1 MKKSTKC
8 LFALLLMLGA
18 MLEMKAADV
27 YLLTA
32 EKINGIVGNYE
43 VPSNHQLAQN
53 TPGSNVY
60 SLKIASMPET
70 GFWFRIG
77 VSGGGGNQMQPKVN
91 GDPLTINEEG
101 TQNPASYSIG
111 SDCYGSSNAWKVS
124 YTADEYEYLTVNVD
138 ITDGSTHRVWIE
150 GKKTSTGGSGEPVVQ
165 SATDVEPGYYLV
177 GNFFSPYNRGGEYN
191 PGGDGETIDYENHVY
206 FKFEEQKDKSYAFS
220 IPACLTAHAQ
230 ILAVDEYDNKMVYGP
245 GEVFN
250 LHGAK
255 DNDSALPSTNG
266 AVGTIC
272 GTTAAKKLVGS
283 ATIEE
288 GENYWNLVTRNDGVT
303 DDDGMYTFSFTLDKD
318 GKPSDWQVKHDATR
332 CVTYLIGNMEG
343 ATAQPLYDERIG
355 GGNEGAFDND
365 VEASLY
371 FDGSNSYW
379 AIDFIVNTVTT
390 QEILDQAKKATPNIH
405 ATKSVGNDSGTHDK
419 LFFLGNGGYP
429 YSHDDKHDK
438 VWTNQKPFTLHLHGI
453 KRIQYNPTRGD
464 NGLSA
469 QDGSYGLSG
478 SIRVMNG
485 GANDADIL
493 IKTMSMIGDAVEGT
507 YDAAT
512 RKWMYTS
519 TAGDMKYDANER
531 CFSLTISTVGDKYK
545 NSHFRFVANHDAD
558 QNWGETDGNITS
570 NTGFARPTYDAADD
584 GNHSCMADDPN
595 DVQFHK
601 TAREDEEGFEST
613 TPSQK
618 DILWNRPAGIWRIKF
633 YPDLDKEGKDVSY
646 YTISRTKVV
655 KMPFTYC
662 VGKFIRTYSNSVAME
677 PAKDN
682 VKVYAAYKYGK
693 PGNAKDPQSQGTV
706 YLRQLKYIPA
716 NMGVVLVGEVPADEV
731 PEDGY
736 KDYAKVDFYLKEKT
750 DDLLPDNNYEA
761 LWTKADDYV
770 AKGDKWNNYLKP
782 TVMAID
788 KLGNADTD
796 ADGKILHRF
805 FGLANFHSTKYYKEN
820 QTGVDYIG
828 FFRLTPNGRSDAN
841 KAYLSIPANKTVDGG
856 VGATFGFIDF
866 NGQFLGNET
875 DDPKN
880 PSLAKMAIV
889 FDDEDDGG
897 STTTVTEVKPN
908 SKDGDASFYTLQ
920 GVKVSRPVKGVY
932 IHNGKKFIK

>member
-32 EKINGIVGNYE
+32 QTINGVVGNYE
-43 VPSNHQLAQN
+43 VPSNHQFAPN
-53 TPGSNVY
+53 TSYGDNVY
-60 SLKIASMPET
+60 SLKITSMPET

-91 GDPLTINEEG
+91 GDQLTINEEG
-101 TQNPASYSIG
+101 TQDSTSYSIE

-124 YTADEYEYLTVNVD
+124 YTAGEYEYLTVNVD
-138 ITDGSTHRVWIE
+138 ITDGSTRRVWIE
-150 GKKTSTGGSGEPVVQ
+150 GKKTSAGGSGEPGVW

-191 PGGDGETIDYENHVY
+191 PGGDGETIDYEKHVY

-255 DNDSALPSTNG
+255 NNTSALPSTNG

-318 GKPSDWQVKHDATR
+318 GNPSDWQVKHDATR

-343 ATAQPLYDERIG
+343 ATAQPLYDKRKS

-390 QEILDQAKKATPNIH
+390 QEILDQAKKATPDIH
-405 ATKSVGNDSGTHDK
+405 ATKSVGDCSGTHDK

-429 YSHDDKHDK
+429 YSHSDKHDK
-438 VWTNQKPFTLHLHGI
+438 VWTNQKPFTLHLYGI

-478 SIRVMNG
+478 SIRVMDG

-507 YDAAT
+507 YDAKT
-512 RKWMYTS
+512 GKWMYTS

-531 CFSLTISTVGDKYK
+531 CFSLTISTVGDKYN
-545 NSHFRFVANHDAD
+545 NSHFRFVANNDAH
-558 QNWGETDGNITS
+558 QNWGETDGNISS
-570 NTGFARPTYDAADD
+570 NTGFARPAYDAADD
-584 GNHSCMADDPN
+584 DNHSCMADDPN
-595 DVQFHK
+595 DVQFRK
-601 TAREDEEGFEST
+601 TAREDEEGFGST
-613 TPSQK
+613 TPNQK
-618 DILWNRPAGIWRIKF
+618 DILWNRPEGIWTVRF
-633 YPDLDKEGKDVSY
+633 YPELDEKGNDISR
-646 YTISRTKVV
+646 YTISGTKVI
-655 KMPFTYC
+655 KIPFTRC
-662 VGKFIRTYSNSVAME
+662 VGKFIRTYSNNVAMA
-677 PAKDN
+677 PVDDN
-682 VKVYAAYKYGK
+682 VKVYEAYRYEKTE
-693 PGNAKDPQSQGTV
+693 NAKDPQSQGTV

-716 NMGVVLVGEVPADEV
+716 NMGVVLVGKQPAEGTFKDGDKLDFSLMEAPADILVE
-731 PEDGY
+731 G
-736 KDYAKVDFYLKEKT
+736 
-750 DDLLPDNNYEA
+750 DNYTA
-761 LWTKADDYV
+761 VWTKADDYV
-770 AKGDKWNNYLKP
+770 NDEWNNYLKP
-782 TVMAID
+782 TVTAID

-796 ADGKILHRF
+796 NNGKILHRF
-805 FGLANFHSTKYYKEN
+805 FGLRNFHSTNYYKEN
-820 QTGVDYIG
+820 QTGDDYIG
-828 FFRLTPNGRSDAN
+828 FFRFTQNGQSGAN
-841 KAYLSIPANKTVDGG
+841 KAYLSIPANTVVDDGA
-856 VGATFGFIDF
+856 GAKFGYIDF

-875 DDPKN
+875 DDPSN

-908 SKDGDASFYTLQ
+908 STDGDASFYTLQ

>member
-32 EKINGIVGNYE
+32 QTINGVVGKYE
-43 VPSNHQLAQN
+43 VPSNHQLAPN
-53 TPGSNVY
+53 TSYGDNVY
-60 SLKIASMPET
+60 SLKITSMPET

-77 VSGGGGNQMQPKVN
+77 VSGGGNQMQPKVD
-91 GDPLTINEEG
+91 GDQLTINEEG
-101 TQNPASYSIG
+101 TQDPTSYSIE

-124 YTADEYEYLTVNVD
+124 YTAGEYEYLTVNVD
-138 ITDGSTHRVWIE
+138 ITEGSTRRVWIE
-150 GKKTSTGGSGEPVVQ
+150 GKKISTGGSGEPVVW

-177 GNFFSPYNRGGEYN
+177 GNFFSPYNKGGEYN
-191 PGGDGETIDYENHVY
+191 PGGDGKTIDYTNHVY

-255 DNDSALPSTNG
+255 DNASALPLTNE

-272 GTTAAKKLVGS
+272 GTTAAKKLLGS
-283 ATIEE
+283 ETLAENR
-288 GENYWNLVTRNDGVT
+288 NYWDLVTRNDGVT
-303 DDDGMYTFSFTLDKD
+303 DDDGMYTFSFKLDKD
-318 GKPSDWQVKHDATR
+318 GNPSDWQVKHDATTR
-332 CVTYLIGNMEG
+332 VTYLIGNMEG
-343 ATAQPLYDERIG
+343 ATAQPLYDKRKS
-355 GGNEGAFDND
+355 GGNEGEFSDNM
-365 VEASLY
+365 EAPLY

-379 AIDFIVNTVTT
+379 AIDYIVNDVSTT
-390 QEILDQAKKATPNIH
+390 GISAQAITATPDIH
-405 ATKSVGNDSGTHDK
+405 ETKSVHNNSGTHDK
-419 LFFLGNGGYP
+419 LFFLGNGGVDYNSTSE
-429 YSHDDKHDK
+429 YRDK
-438 VWTNQKPFTLHLHGI
+438 VWANQKPFTLDLQGI
-453 KRIQYNPTRGD
+453 KRIQYNPNKGHND
-464 NGLSA
+464 LST

-478 SIRVMNG
+478 SIQVIG
-485 GANDADIL
+485 GNAKDADFL

-507 YDAAT
+507 YDAVT
-512 RKWMYTS
+512 REWKYTS

-545 NSHFRFVANHDAD
+545 NSHFRFVANNDAH
-558 QNWGETDGNITS
+558 QNWGETDGNISS

-618 DILWNRPAGIWRIKF
+618 DILWNRPEGIWTVRF
-633 YPDLDKEGKDVSY
+633 YPELDEDGKDISR
-646 YTISRTKVV
+646 YTISGTKVI
-655 KMPFTYC
+655 KIPFTYC
-662 VGKFIRTYSNSVAME
+662 VGKFIRTYSNNVAMA
-677 PAKDN
+677 PVDDN
-682 VKVYAAYKYGK
+682 VKVYEAYRYEKTE
-693 PGNAKDPQSQGTV
+693 NAKDPQSQGTV

-716 NMGVVLVGEVPADEV
+716 NMGVVLVGKQPAEGTFSDGDKLDFFLREA
-731 PEDGY
+731 PEDMLEEGDNY
-736 KDYAKVDFYLKEKT
+736 KAV
-750 DDLLPDNNYEA
+750 
-761 LWTKADDYV
+761 WTKADDYV
-770 AKGDKWNNYLKP
+770 NDEWNNYLQP
-782 TVMAID
+782 TVTAND
-788 KLGNADTD
+788 NLGNADTD

-820 QTGVDYIG
+820 QTGDDYIG

-875 DDPKN
+875 DDPKK

-908 SKDGDASFYTLQ
+908 STDGDASFYTLQ

>member
-32 EKINGIVGNYE
+32 QTINGVVGKYE
-43 VPSNHQLAQN
+43 VPSNHQLAPN
-53 TPGSNVY
+53 TSYGDNVY
-60 SLKIASMPET
+60 SLKITSMPET

-77 VSGGGGNQMQPKVN
+77 VSGGGNQMQPKVD
-91 GDPLTINEEG
+91 GDQLTINEEG
-101 TQNPASYSIG
+101 TQDPTSYSIE

-124 YTADEYEYLTVNVD
+124 YTAGEYEYLTVNVD
-138 ITDGSTHRVWIE
+138 ITEGSTRRVWIE
-150 GKKTSTGGSGEPVVQ
+150 GKKISTGGSGEPVVW

-177 GNFFSPYNRGGEYN
+177 GNFFSPYNKGGEYN
-191 PGGDGETIDYENHVY
+191 PGGDGKTIDYTNHVY

-255 DNDSALPSTNG
+255 DNASALPLTNE

-272 GTTAAKKLVGS
+272 GTTAAKKLLGS
-283 ATIEE
+283 ETLAENR
-288 GENYWNLVTRNDGVT
+288 NYWDLVTRNDGVT
-303 DDDGMYTFSFTLDKD
+303 DDDGMYTFSFKLDKD
-318 GKPSDWQVKHDATR
+318 GNPSDWQVKHDATTR
-332 CVTYLIGNMEG
+332 VTYLIGNMEG
-343 ATAQPLYDERIG
+343 ATAQPLYDKRKS
-355 GGNEGAFDND
+355 GGNEGEFSDNME
-365 VEASLY
+365 VPLY

-379 AIDFIVNTVTT
+379 AIDYIVNDVSTSG
-390 QEILDQAKKATPNIH
+390 ISAQAITATPDIH
-405 ATKSVGNDSGTHDK
+405 ETKSVHNNSGTHDK
-419 LFFLGNGGYP
+419 LFFLGNGGVDYNSTSE
-429 YSHDDKHDK
+429 YRDK
-438 VWTNQKPFTLHLHGI
+438 VWANQKPFTLDLQGI
-453 KRIQYNPTRGD
+453 KRIQYNPNKGHND
-464 NGLSA
+464 LST

-478 SIRVMNG
+478 SIQVIG
-485 GANDADIL
+485 GNAKDADFL

-507 YDAAT
+507 YDAVT
-512 RKWMYTS
+512 REWKYTS

-545 NSHFRFVANHDAD
+545 NSHFRFVANNDAH
-558 QNWGETDGNITS
+558 QNWGETDGNISS

-618 DILWNRPAGIWRIKF
+618 DILWNRPEGIWTVRF
-633 YPDLDKEGKDVSY
+633 YPELDEDGKDISR
-646 YTISRTKVV
+646 YTISGTKVI
-655 KMPFTYC
+655 KIPFTYC
-662 VGKFIRTYSNSVAME
+662 VGKFIRTYSNNVAMA
-677 PAKDN
+677 PVDDN
-682 VKVYAAYKYGK
+682 VKVYEAYRYEKTE
-693 PGNAKDPQSQGTV
+693 NAKDPQSQGTV

-716 NMGVVLVGEVPADEV
+716 NMGVVLVGKQPAEGPFSDGDKLDFFLREAPADMLE
-731 PEDGY
+731 EGDNY
-736 KDYAKVDFYLKEKT
+736 KAV
-750 DDLLPDNNYEA
+750 
-761 LWTKADDYV
+761 WTKADDYV
-770 AKGDKWNNYLKP
+770 NDEWNNYLQP
-782 TVMAID
+782 TVTAND
-788 KLGNADTD
+788 NLGNADTD

-820 QTGVDYIG
+820 QTGDDYIG

-908 SKDGDASFYTLQ
+908 STDGDASFYTLQ

>member
-32 EKINGIVGNYE
+32 QTINGVVGKYE
-43 VPSNHQLAQN
+43 VPSNHQLAPN
-53 TPGSNVY
+53 TSYGDNVY
-60 SLKIASMPET
+60 SLKITSMPET

-77 VSGGGGNQMQPKVN
+77 VSGGGNQMQPKVD
-91 GDPLTINEEG
+91 GDQLKINEEG
-101 TQNPASYSIG
+101 TQNPTSYSIE

-138 ITDGSTHRVWIE
+138 ITNGSTRRVWIE
-150 GKKTSTGGSGEPVVQ
+150 GKKTSAGGSGEPVVW
-165 SATDVEPGYYLV
+165 STTDVEPGYYLV

-191 PGGDGETIDYENHVY
+191 PGGDGEKIDYEKHVY

-255 DNDSALPSTNG
+255 NNTSALPSTNG

-318 GKPSDWQVKHDATR
+318 GNPSDWQVKHDATR

-343 ATAQPLYDERIG
+343 ATAQPLYGKRKS

-390 QEILDQAKKATPNIH
+390 QEILDQAKKATPDIH
-405 ATKSVGNDSGTHDK
+405 ATKSVGDCSGTHDK

-429 YSHDDKHDK
+429 YSHSDKHDK
-438 VWTNQKPFTLHLHGI
+438 VWTNQKPFTLHLYGI

-478 SIRVMNG
+478 SIRVMDG

-507 YDAAT
+507 YDAKT
-512 RKWMYTS
+512 GKWMYTS

-531 CFSLTISTVGDKYK
+531 CFSLTISTVGDKYN
-545 NSHFRFVANHDAD
+545 NSHFRFVANNDAH
-558 QNWGETDGNITS
+558 QNWGETDGNISS
-570 NTGFARPTYDAADD
+570 NTGFARPAYDAADD
-584 GNHSCMADDPN
+584 DNHSCMADDPN
-595 DVQFHK
+595 DVQFRK
-601 TAREDEEGFEST
+601 TAREDEEGFGST
-613 TPSQK
+613 TPNQK
-618 DILWNRPAGIWRIKF
+618 DILWNRPEGIWTVRF
-633 YPDLDKEGKDVSY
+633 YPELDEKGNDISR
-646 YTISRTKVV
+646 YTISGTKVI
-655 KMPFTYC
+655 KIPFTRC
-662 VGKFIRTYSNSVAME
+662 VGKFIRTYSNNVAMA
-677 PAKDN
+677 PVDDN
-682 VKVYAAYKYGK
+682 VKVYEAYRYEKTE
-693 PGNAKDPQSQGTV
+693 NAKDPQSQGTV

-716 NMGVVLVGEVPADEV
+716 NMGVVLVGKQPAEGTFKDSDKLDFSLMEAPADILVE
-731 PEDGY
+731 G
-736 KDYAKVDFYLKEKT
+736 
-750 DDLLPDNNYEA
+750 DNYTA
-761 LWTKADDYV
+761 VWTKADDYV
-770 AKGDKWNNYLKP
+770 NDEWNNYLKP
-782 TVMAID
+782 TVTAID

-796 ADGKILHRF
+796 DNGKILHRF
-805 FGLANFHSTKYYKEN
+805 FGLRNFHSTNYYKEN
-820 QTGVDYIG
+820 QTGDDYIG
-828 FFRLTPNGRSDAN
+828 FFRFTQNGQSGAN
-841 KAYLSIPANKTVDGG
+841 KAYLSIPANTVVDDGA
-856 VGATFGFIDF
+856 GAKFGYIDF

-875 DDPKN
+875 DDPSN

-908 SKDGDASFYTLQ
+908 STDGDASFYTLQ

>member
-32 EKINGIVGNYE
+32 QEINGIVGNYE
-43 VPSNHQLAQN
+43 VPSNHQLAPN
-53 TPGSNVY
+53 TSYGSNVY
-60 SLKIASMPET
+60 SLKITSMPET

-77 VSGGGGNQMQPKVN
+77 VSGGGIQMQPKVD
-91 GDPLTINEEG
+91 GDQLTINEEG
-101 TQNPASYSIG
+101 TQDPTSYSIE

-124 YTADEYEYLTVNVD
+124 YTAGEYEYLTVNVD
-138 ITDGSTHRVWIE
+138 ITDGSTRRVWIE
-150 GKKTSTGGSGEPVVQ
+150 GKKTSAGGSGEPGVW

-177 GNFFSPYNRGGEYN
+177 GNFFSPYNKGGEYN
-191 PGGDGETIDYENHVY
+191 PGGDGETIDYEKHVY

-255 DNDSALPSTNG
+255 NNASALPSTNE

-318 GKPSDWQVKHDATR
+318 GNPSDWQVKHDATR

-343 ATAQPLYDERIG
+343 ATAQPLYDKRKS

-390 QEILDQAKKATPNIH
+390 QEILDQAKKATPDIH
-405 ATKSVGNDSGTHDK
+405 ATKSVGDCSGTHDK

-429 YSHDDKHDK
+429 YSHSDKHDK
-438 VWTNQKPFTLHLHGI
+438 VWTNQKPFTLHLYGI

-478 SIRVMNG
+478 SIRVMDG

-507 YDAAT
+507 YDAKT
-512 RKWMYTS
+512 GKWMYTS

-531 CFSLTISTVGDKYK
+531 CFSLTISTVGDKYN
-545 NSHFRFVANHDAD
+545 NSHFRFVANNDAH
-558 QNWGETDGNITS
+558 QNWGETDGNISS

-595 DVQFHK
+595 DVQFRK

-613 TPSQK
+613 TPNQK
-618 DILWNRPAGIWRIKF
+618 DILWNRPEGIWTVRF
-633 YPDLDKEGKDVSY
+633 YPELDEKGNDISR
-646 YTISRTKVV
+646 YTISGTKVI
-655 KMPFTYC
+655 KIPFTYC

-682 VKVYAAYKYGK
+682 VKVYAAYKYEK
-693 PGNAKDPQSQGTV
+693 TENAKDPQSQGTV

-716 NMGVVLVGEVPADEV
+716 NMGVVLVGEVPEGGSFSDGKKLDFSLMEAPADILVEG
-731 PEDGY
+731 DNY
-736 KDYAKVDFYLKEKT
+736 KAV
-750 DDLLPDNNYEA
+750 
-761 LWTKADDYV
+761 WTKADDYV
-770 AKGDKWNNYLKP
+770 NDEWNNYLKP

-805 FGLANFHSTKYYKEN
+805 FGLANFHSTNYYTQY
-820 QTGVDYIG
+820 QTGDDYIG
-828 FFRLTPNGRSDAN
+828 FFRLTQDGQSGAN
-841 KAYLSIPANKTVDGG
+841 KAYLSIPANTVVDGG
-856 VGATFGFIDF
+856 AGAKFGYIDF

-875 DDPKN
+875 DDPSN

>member
-32 EKINGIVGNYE
+32 QTINGTVGKYE
-43 VPSNHQLAQN
+43 VPSNHQLAPN
-53 TPGSNVY
+53 TSYGDNVY
-60 SLKIASMPET
+60 SLKITSMPET

-77 VSGGGGNQMQPKVN
+77 VSGGGNQMQPKVN
-91 GDPLTINEEG
+91 GDQLTINEEG
-101 TQNPASYSIG
+101 TQDPTSYSIESG
-111 SDCYGSSNAWKVS
+111 CDGSSNAWKVS
-124 YTADEYEYLTVNVD
+124 YTAGEYEYLTVNVD
-138 ITDGSTHRVWIE
+138 ITEGSTRRVWIE
-150 GKKTSTGGSGEPVVQ
+150 GKKISTGGSGEPVVW

-177 GNFFSPYNRGGEYN
+177 GNFFSPYNKGGEYN
-191 PGGDGETIDYENHVY
+191 PGGDGKTIDYTNHVY

-255 DNDSALPSTNG
+255 DNASALPLTNE

-272 GTTAAKKLVGS
+272 GTTAAKKLLGS
-283 ATIEE
+283 ETLAENR
-288 GENYWNLVTRNDGVT
+288 NYWDLVTRNDGVT
-303 DDDGMYTFSFTLDKD
+303 DDDGMYTFSFKLDKD
-318 GKPSDWQVKHDATR
+318 GNPSDWQVKHDATTR
-332 CVTYLIGNMEG
+332 VTYLIGNMEG
-343 ATAQPLYDERIG
+343 ATAQPLYDKRKS
-355 GGNEGAFDND
+355 GGNEGEFSDNM
-365 VEASLY
+365 EAPLY

-379 AIDFIVNTVTT
+379 AIDYIVNDVSTT
-390 QEILDQAKKATPNIH
+390 GISAQAITATPDIH
-405 ATKSVGNDSGTHDK
+405 ETKSVHNNSGTHDK
-419 LFFLGNGGYP
+419 LFFLGNGGVDYNSTSE
-429 YSHDDKHDK
+429 YRDK
-438 VWTNQKPFTLHLHGI
+438 VWANQKPFTLDLQGI
-453 KRIQYNPTRGD
+453 KRIQYNPNKGHND
-464 NGLSA
+464 LST
-469 QDGSYGLSG
+469 QDDSYGLSG
-478 SIRVMNG
+478 SIQVIG
-485 GANDADIL
+485 GNAKDADFL

-507 YDAAT
+507 YDAVT
-512 RKWMYTS
+512 REWKYTS

-545 NSHFRFVANHDAD
+545 NSHFRFVANNDAH
-558 QNWGETDGNITS
+558 QNWGETDGNISS

-618 DILWNRPAGIWRIKF
+618 DILWNRPEGIWTVRF
-633 YPDLDKEGKDVSY
+633 YPELDEDGKDISR
-646 YTISRTKVV
+646 YTISGTKVI
-655 KMPFTYC
+655 KIPFTYC
-662 VGKFIRTYSNSVAME
+662 VGKFIRTYSNNVAMA
-677 PAKDN
+677 PVDDN
-682 VKVYAAYKYGK
+682 VKVYEAYRYEKTE
-693 PGNAKDPQSQGTV
+693 NAKDPQSQGTV

-716 NMGVVLVGEVPADEV
+716 NMGVVLVGKQPAEGTFKDGDKLDFFLTEAPADILVEG
-731 PEDGY
+731 DNY
-736 KDYAKVDFYLKEKT
+736 KAV
-750 DDLLPDNNYEA
+750 
-761 LWTKADDYV
+761 WTKADDYV
-770 AKGDKWNNYLKP
+770 NDEWNNYLKP
-782 TVMAID
+782 TVTAID

-805 FGLANFHSTKYYKEN
+805 FGLANFHSTKYYKQY
-820 QTGVDYIG
+820 QTGDDYIG
-828 FFRLTPNGRSDAN
+828 FFRLTQNGQSGAN
-841 KAYLSIPANKTVDGG
+841 KAYLSIPANTVVDDGA
-856 VGATFGFIDF
+856 GAKFGYIDF

-875 DDPKN
+875 DDPSN

-908 SKDGDASFYTLQ
+908 STDDNASFYTLQ

>member
-1 MKKSTKC
+1 M
-8 LFALLLMLGA
+8 LMLGA

-32 EKINGIVGNYE
+32 QTINGVVGKYE
-43 VPSNHQLAQN
+43 VPSNHQLAPN
-53 TPGSNVY
+53 TSYGDNVY
-60 SLKIASMPET
+60 SLKITSMPET

-77 VSGGGGNQMQPKVN
+77 VSGGGNQMQPKVD
-91 GDPLTINEEG
+91 GDQLTINEEG
-101 TQNPASYSIG
+101 TQDPTSYSIE

-124 YTADEYEYLTVNVD
+124 YTAGEYEYLTVNVD
-138 ITDGSTHRVWIE
+138 ITEGSTRRVWIE
-150 GKKTSTGGSGEPVVQ
+150 GKKISTGGSGEPVVW

-177 GNFFSPYNRGGEYN
+177 GNFFSPYNKGGEYN
-191 PGGDGETIDYENHVY
+191 PGGDGKTIDYTNHVY

-255 DNDSALPSTNG
+255 DNASALPLTNE

-272 GTTAAKKLVGS
+272 GTTAAKKLLGS
-283 ATIEE
+283 ETLAENR
-288 GENYWNLVTRNDGVT
+288 NYWDLVTRNDGVT
-303 DDDGMYTFSFTLDKD
+303 DDDGMYTFSFKLDKD
-318 GKPSDWQVKHDATR
+318 GNPSDWQVKHDATTR
-332 CVTYLIGNMEG
+332 VTYLIGNMEG
-343 ATAQPLYDERIG
+343 ATAQPLYDKRKS
-355 GGNEGAFDND
+355 GGNEGEFSDNM
-365 VEASLY
+365 EAPLY

-379 AIDFIVNTVTT
+379 AIDYIVNDVSTT
-390 QEILDQAKKATPNIH
+390 GISAQAITATPDIH
-405 ATKSVGNDSGTHDK
+405 ETKSVHNNSGTHDK
-419 LFFLGNGGYP
+419 LFFLGNGGVDYNSTSE
-429 YSHDDKHDK
+429 YRDK
-438 VWTNQKPFTLHLHGI
+438 VWANQKPFTLDLQGI
-453 KRIQYNPTRGD
+453 KRIQYNPNKGHND
-464 NGLSA
+464 LST

-478 SIRVMNG
+478 SIQVIG
-485 GANDADIL
+485 GNAKDADFL

-507 YDAAT
+507 YDAVT
-512 RKWMYTS
+512 REWKYTS

-545 NSHFRFVANHDAD
+545 KSHFRFVANNDAH
-558 QNWGETDGNITS
+558 QNWGETDGNISS

-618 DILWNRPAGIWRIKF
+618 DILWNRPEGIWTVRF
-633 YPDLDKEGKDVSY
+633 YPELDEDGKDISR
-646 YTISRTKVV
+646 YTISGTKVI
-655 KMPFTYC
+655 KIPFTYC
-662 VGKFIRTYSNSVAME
+662 VGKFIRTYSNNVAMA
-677 PAKDN
+677 PVDDN
-682 VKVYAAYKYGK
+682 VKVYEAYRYEKTE
-693 PGNAKDPQSQGTV
+693 NAKDPQSQGTV

-716 NMGVVLVGEVPADEV
+716 NMGVVLVGKQPAEGTFSDGDKLDFFLREAPADMLE
-731 PEDGY
+731 EGDNY
-736 KDYAKVDFYLKEKT
+736 KAV
-750 DDLLPDNNYEA
+750 
-761 LWTKADDYV
+761 WTKADDYV
-770 AKGDKWNNYLKP
+770 NDEWNNYLQP
-782 TVMAID
+782 TVTAND
-788 KLGNADTD
+788 NLGNADTD

-820 QTGVDYIG
+820 QTGDDYIG

-841 KAYLSIPANKTVDGG
+841 KAYLSIPAIKTVDGG

-875 DDPKN
+875 DDPKK

-908 SKDGDASFYTLQ
+908 STDGDASFYTLQ

>member
-32 EKINGIVGNYE
+32 QTINGVVGKYE
-43 VPSNHQLAQN
+43 VPSNHQLAPN
-53 TPGSNVY
+53 TSYGDNVY
-60 SLKIASMPET
+60 SLKITSMPET

-77 VSGGGGNQMQPKVN
+77 VSGGGGNQMQPKVD
-91 GDPLTINEEG
+91 GDQLKINEEG
-101 TQNPASYSIG
+101 TQNPTSYSIE

-138 ITDGSTHRVWIE
+138 ITDGLTRRVWIE
-150 GKKTSTGGSGEPVVQ
+150 GKKTSAGGSDEPVVW
-165 SATDVEPGYYLV
+165 STTDVEPGYYLV

-191 PGGDGETIDYENHVY
+191 PGGDGEKIDYEKHVY

-255 DNDSALPSTNG
+255 GNTSALPSTNG

-272 GTTAAKKLVGS
+272 GTTAAKTLVGS
-283 ATIEE
+283 ATLAED
-288 GENYWNLVTRNDGVT
+288 GNYWNLVTRNDGVT

-318 GKPSDWQVKHDATR
+318 GNPSDWQVKHDATR

-343 ATAQPLYDERIG
+343 ATAQPLYDKRKS

-390 QEILDQAKKATPNIH
+390 QEILDQAKKATPDIH
-405 ATKSVGNDSGTHDK
+405 ATKSVGDCSGTHDK

-429 YSHDDKHDK
+429 YSHSDKHDK
-438 VWTNQKPFTLHLHGI
+438 VWTNQKPFTLHLYGI

-478 SIRVMNG
+478 SIRVMDG

-507 YDAAT
+507 YDAKT
-512 RKWMYTS
+512 GKWMYTS

-545 NSHFRFVANHDAD
+545 NSHFRFVANNDAH
-558 QNWGETDGNITS
+558 QNWGETDGNISS

-595 DVQFHK
+595 DVQFRK
-601 TAREDEEGFEST
+601 TAREDEEGFGST
-613 TPSQK
+613 TPNQK
-618 DILWNRPAGIWRIKF
+618 DILWNRPEGILTVRF
-633 YPDLDKEGKDVSY
+633 YPELDEKGNDISR
-646 YTISRTKVV
+646 YTISGTKVI
-655 KMPFTYC
+655 KIPFTRC
-662 VGKFIRTYSNSVAME
+662 VGKFIRTYSNNVAMA
-677 PAKDN
+677 PVDDN
-682 VKVYAAYKYGK
+682 VKVYEAYRYEKTE
-693 PGNAKDPQSQGTV
+693 NAKDPQSQGTV

-716 NMGVVLVGEVPADEV
+716 NMGVVLVGKQPAEGTFKDGDKLDFSLMEAPADILVE
-731 PEDGY
+731 G
-736 KDYAKVDFYLKEKT
+736 
-750 DDLLPDNNYEA
+750 DNYTA
-761 LWTKADDYV
+761 VWTKADDYV
-770 AKGDKWNNYLKP
+770 NDEWNNYLKP
-782 TVMAID
+782 TVTAID

-796 ADGKILHRF
+796 DNGKILHRF
-805 FGLANFHSTKYYKEN
+805 FGLRNFHSTNYYKEN
-820 QTGVDYIG
+820 QTGDDYIG
-828 FFRLTPNGRSDAN
+828 FFRFTQNGQSGAN
-841 KAYLSIPANKTVDGG
+841 KAYLSIPANTVVDDGA
-856 VGATFGFIDF
+856 GAKFGYIDF

-875 DDPKN
+875 DDPSN

-908 SKDGDASFYTLQ
+908 STDGDASFYTLQ